1 MEYIGR
7 EEHAEFAK
15 RIEDEQHRQNRRIE
29 LLEESVKQNEQ
40 LTLSVQKLANS
51 MENMANEQKS
61 QGERL
66 EVLEGRDGEKWR
78 DVSKYV
84 FTTVLGAVLSFVL
97 LHIGL

>member
-1 MEYIGR
+1 MEYVGR
-7 EEHAEFAK
+7 EEHIEFAK

-84 FTTVLGAVLSFVL
+84 LTTLLGAVLSFVL